1 MTAGRPSL
9 IRLHSEDMLVRS
21 KLEQFRAMESEI
33 IVASPLPGLPG
44 SLKARE
50 DGTVMDGNHRV
61 RVLRERE
68 FVVDSLPREIV

>member
-1 MTAGRPSL
+1 
-9 IRLHSEDMLVRS
+9 
-21 KLEQFRAMESEI
+21 MESEI